1 MKNLLLTILLF
12 STSFG
17 IANAQ
22 LLYDDF
28 EGNRIAD
35 YFYRDGQFST
45 VPNPNTTGINPSANC
60 GQYIRNGAAQYD
72 IMEIG
77 SPGFF
82 DDVTPYITGER
93 ILRMKVYSS
102 RRGVP
107 VQISFEDTNQTTPT
121 NYPAGRIAIFK
132 DTTTLVNQW
141 EELVFRLDSRPDM
154 NASPFGM
161 NVMLLA
167 FNINS
172 NNASTYYF
180 DDLQG
185 PEYTPG
191 GPVIGE
197 FLMEDFEGNRTYD
210 YGFRDGTL
218 TQSILNPAPNA
229 VNNSSLV
236 GRYTRNANARYD
248 VLICNLD
255 GNAVGIDQY
264 VTGRKKFTM
273 KVYSTNPAGTIV
285 DLTVQDGRRA
295 LPTNWPTGRHSVWRA
310 TTRRSGE
317 WEVLEFGLHE
327 LPDRNQRDTTL
338 NNFIIQFDPVSNTG
352 NTYYFDDVKGFTTN
366 GLGLQTQ
373 YEYLWDNFRDTRRV
387 RYTLVNGTLG
397 TGANNPGPSNVN
409 GYPTV
414 GSYLRSNNQYDV
426 IIATWPS
433 PLQDLPAYQNNSK
446 RFSMQVFSPGPG
458 NIIGFTL
465 QDSTLAFG
473 DNYPR
478 GRYAEFS
485 GVTTKTNEWETITLR
500 RSAIPDPSVTPGE
513 VNSLAILFNSGS
525 FDATQ
530 YYIDNINGPIFDS
543 PIPNSVA
550 KNNTNQGLVC
560 FPVPAADFVNVKFDL
575 KEGDKASIEI
585 VDLNGK
591 VVASRNVNY
600 TNSDIHQAN
609 INTSQLSSGLY
620 ICKLT
625 TGIGTSTCKIQVK

>member
-1 MKNLLLTILLF
+1 MKNLLLIVLVYF
-12 STSFG
+12 TSYG

-28 EGNRIAD
+28 EGNGIAD
-35 YFYRDGQFST
+35 YFYRDGQFTT
-45 VPNPNTTGINPSANC
+45 VANPNTTGINTSANC
-60 GQYIRNGAAQYD
+60 GQYVRNGAAQYD

-82 DDVTPYITGER
+82 DDVTPYINGTR

-141 EELVFRLDSRPDM
+141 EELVFRLDSRPDL
-154 NASPFGM
+154 NASPFGV

-172 NNASTYYF
+172 NNAGTYLF

-185 PEYTPG
+185 PEFTAG

-218 TQSILNPAPNA
+218 TQSMLNPAPNA
-229 VNNSSLV
+229 VNNSALV
-236 GRYTRNANARYD
+236 GRYARNAGSRYD

-264 VTGRKKFTM
+264 VIGRKKFTM
-273 KVYSTNPAGTIV
+273 KVYSTNPIGATI
-285 DLTVQDGRRA
+285 DLTVQDSRRA
-295 LPTNWPTGRHSVWRA
+295 QPNNWPRGRHSVWRG
-310 TTRRSGE
+310 TTRRTGE
-317 WEVLEFGLHE
+317 WELIEFGLHE
-327 LPDRNQRDTTL
+327 LPDRNQSDTTL
-338 NNFIIQFDPVSNTG
+338 NNFIIQFDPVSSSG
-352 NTYYFDDVKGFTTN
+352 NTYYFDDVKGFRSN
-366 GLGLQTQ
+366 GLGLVTQ
-373 YEYLWDNFRDTRRV
+373 YEYLWDNFRECRRV
-387 RYTLVNGTLG
+387 RYTLVNGALT
-397 TGANNPGPSNVN
+397 TGANNPGPSNIN
-409 GYPTV
+409 GYPRV

-426 IIATWPS
+426 IVATWPA

-446 RFSMQVFSPGPG
+446 RFSIQVFSPGPG

-500 RSAIPDPSVTPGE
+500 RSAIPDPSVTPAE
-513 VNSLAILFNSGS
+513 VNSMAILFNSGS

-530 YYIDNINGPIFDS
+530 YFIDNINGPIFDS
-543 PIPNSVA
+543 PIMSEVA
-550 KNNTNQGLVC
+550 QKNINQGLVC
-560 FPVPAADFVNVKFDL
+560 FPVPASEFVNVKFDL
-575 KEGDKASIEI
+575 QEGNNASIEI
-585 VDLNGK
+585 IDLNGK
-591 VVASRNVNY
+591 VAISKKVGYSNSEIQQVNIS
-600 TNSDIHQAN
+600 TSD
-609 INTSQLSSGLY
+609 LSCGLY

-625 TGIGTSTCKIQVK
+625 TAVGVSTCKIQVK